1 MRLNLGCGKHYKE
14 GFINIDA
21 FDATVADTLMSVG
34 DLAFQS
40 NSVDA
45 IEACQ
50 LIEHL
55 GYLHAISALAEW
67 FRVLKPGGTLLIET
81 PDLESSMKQYL
92 RGGHD
97 AKKELLTWIY
107 GVESPGMEHRL
118 CFPKVL
124 VKNLLKKSGFT
135 GITTSSFTKEKYHP
149 VMRISSKKPQDSTVF
164 EIISQSRKK
173 LVKQRLVDFNN
184 NPLALEQEKLLDLFL
199 IKLQEY
205 LKKNDEKI
213 LEQIMIDGCI
223 QSIPMTQVFFQECC
237 HQKIIPKQTA
247 TRYSEILQFLSSVHF
262 TDLLHS
268 LLQDIPPVAG
278 TQKKTM
284 TVVTTF
290 GKQSIR
296 KILSN
301 SKETKAVKK
310 SLVSLSKKYP
320 HSEHTFFSETLL
332 EYQAADRCYQ
342 AIKDFIAKDF
352 TNASAKLQ
360 EAIRFDRNHLLY
372 YWNLGRGPMLTK
384 NVSEATQ
391 CYRDA
396 LTLVSLAPAHQKEKL
411 KTTLQKERDYFS
423 PVKHSTPVLDVRL

>member
-1 MRLNLGCGKHYKE
+1 MRLNLGCGKRYKE

-21 FDATVADTLMSVG
+21 FDATVADTLMSAE
-34 DLAFQS
+34 DLAFPS

-55 GYLHAISALAEW
+55 GYHHTVSALAEW

-81 PDLESSMKQYL
+81 PDLEASMQQYL
-92 RGGHD
+92 HGDHD
-97 AKKELLTWIY
+97 AKKEILTWIY

-124 VKNLLKKSGFT
+124 IKNLLKKSGFT
-135 GITTSSFTKEKYHP
+135 AITTSYFTTEKYHP
-149 VMRISSKKPQDSTVF
+149 VMQISSKKSKDYTTFQ
-164 EIISQSRKK
+164 IIAQSRKK
-173 LVKQRLVDFNN
+173 LVKQHFIDFDN
-184 NPLALEQEKLLDLFL
+184 NPLSLEQEKLLDFFL
-199 IKLQEY
+199 TKLQEY

-223 QSIPMTQVFFQECC
+223 QSVPMTQVVFQECC
-237 HQKIIPKQTA
+237 SQKIILKQTA
-247 TRYSEILQFLSSVHF
+247 KQYSEILQFLSSVHF
-262 TDLLHS
+262 TDLLRS

-284 TVVTTF
+284 TMITTF

-296 KILSN
+296 KIMSN
-301 SKETKAVKK
+301 SKGTEAVKNA
-310 SLVSLSKKYP
+310 LVVLSRKYP
-320 HSEHTFFSETLL
+320 HHDHVFFSETLL
-332 EYQAADRCYQ
+332 EYEAADLCYQ

-352 TNASAKLQ
+352 TNASTKLQ
-360 EAIRFDRNHLLY
+360 EAIRLDRNHLLY
-372 YWNLGRGPMLTK
+372 YWNLGRVLMLTK
-384 NVSEATQ
+384 NSSEAMQ

-396 LTLVSLAPAHQKEKL
+396 LTLTRLAPARQKEKL
-411 KTTLQKERDYFS
+411 ETTLKKERGHFS
-423 PVKHSTPVLDVRL
+423 PMKHSTPVLDVRL

>member
-81 PDLESSMKQYL
+81 PDLDSSMKQYVH
-92 RGGHD
+92 GNHD
-97 AKKELLTWIY
+97 AKKEILTWIY

-124 VKNLLKKSGFT
+124 LKNLLKKSGFT
-135 GITTSSFTKEKYHP
+135 EITASCFTIEKYHP
-149 VMRISSKKPQDSTVF
+149 VLRISSKKTQDYTVF
-164 EIISQSRKK
+164 GIISQSRKE

-184 NPLALEQEKLLDLFL
+184 NPLALEQEKLLDFFRE
-199 IKLQEY
+199 KLQEY

-213 LEQIMIDGCI
+213 LEQIMISGCI
-223 QSIPMTQVFFQECC
+223 QNVPMTQVLFQECRY
-237 HQKIIPKQTA
+237 QKIMPKHIVKQYVET
-247 TRYSEILQFLSSVHF
+247 LQFLVSVHF

-268 LLQDIPPVAG
+268 IIKEIPPVAG

-296 KILSN
+296 EIMSN
-301 SKETKAVKK
+301 SKGTEVVKK
-310 SLVSLSKKYP
+310 ALVSLSKKYP
-320 HSEHTFFSETLL
+320 CDEHMFFSEALL
-332 EYQAADRCYQ
+332 KYEAADLCYR

-360 EAIRFDRNHLLY
+360 EAIRLDRNHLLY
-372 YWNLGRGPMLTK
+372 YWNLGRALMLTK
-384 NVSEATQ
+384 KISEATR

-396 LTLVSLAPAHQKEKL
+396 LTLVSLAPVQQKKKL
-411 KTTLQKERDYFS
+411 GTTLQKERNHFS
-423 PVKHSTPVLDVRL
+423 PAKHSSPVLDVRL